1 MLFIPFTEEQK
12 QQANNTDL
20 VSFLQAR
27 GEKLKRAG
35 REYKLIYADETGQH
49 DSITISGS
57 TWFDHKAQEGGGAV
71 KFMQRFYGMS
81 FPEAVQT
88 LLGYSVEPIQRTT
101 RQAPEPEPKKKFVLP
116 EAHSDMHRVYAY
128 LIKQRFIS
136 PEIITHFAKAHT
148 LYEDAKF
155 HNAVFV
161 GLDEQSVPRQA
172 SKRST
177 ITFGEAFKM
186 TVEGSDTR
194 YSFAHFGTS
203 RRLFIFEAPID
214 MLSFLTLCPYNWQQH
229 SYIAA
234 NGVYEKAVLQ
244 ALETHPDLQEI
255 VLCTDNDEGGIDA
268 AYRFRDVLREHD
280 YENVKRFAPPLKDWN
295 EMLKFQHGA
304 EYLPAVPHRRI
315 RHYMDT
321 VSRLQPYRFVPER
334 AASLLWH
341 GLKTEQSQTLA
352 GFALAGSVFFLR
364 QADCAVSFQSLQ
376 RKLQAGYKPYQDKGK
391 WSAKM
396 RNLTDAVKTAA
407 TELRRPARTRE
418 QSIQAAKV
426 LFELADCAV
435 RLEVQDILAQEQ
447 SEEMAEAPGM
457 AYG

>member
-1 MLFIPFTEEQK
+1 MPFIPFTEEQK

-81 FPEAVQT
+81 FPEAVQA
-88 LLGYSVEPIQRTT
+88 LLGYSVEPIQHTT
-101 RQAPEPEPKKKFVLP
+101 HQAPEQKKEFVLP
-116 EAHSDMHRVYAY
+116 EPHSDMHRVYAY
-128 LIKQRFIS
+128 LIKQRYIS

-161 GLDEQSVPRQA
+161 GLDENGTPRQA

-203 RRLFIFEAPID
+203 GRLFIFEAPID
-214 MLSFLTLCPYNWQQH
+214 MLSFLTLYPDNWQQH

-234 NGVYEKAVLQ
+234 NGVYEKAVIQ
-244 ALETHPDLQEI
+244 ALQTHPDLQEVVI
-255 VLCTDNDEGGIDA
+255 CTDNDEGGIDA
-268 AYRFRDVLREHD
+268 AYRFRDILREHG

-295 EMLKFQHGA
+295 EVLKFQHGA
-304 EYLPAVPHRRI
+304 DFLPAVPHRRI
-315 RHYMDT
+315 QHYMES

-334 AASLLWH
+334 APSLLRH
-341 GLKTEQSQTLA
+341 GLKTEQYQTLA
-352 GFALAGSVFFLR
+352 RFALAGSVFFLQ
-364 QADCAVSFQSLQ
+364 QAGCNISFRNLRS
-376 RKLQAGYKPYQDKGK
+376 KLQAEYKPYADK
-391 WSAKM
+391 AKHDV
-396 RNLTDAVKTAA
+396 RLRHFQNAVKSVQN
-407 TELRRPARTRE
+407 ELRRHARTRE
-418 QSIQAAKV
+418 QSVQAAKQ
-426 LFELADCAV
+426 LYDLAQTAV
-435 RLEVQDILAQEQ
+435 GLAVDEALTQEQ
-447 SEEMAEAPGM
+447 SEEMTEAPGM
-457 AYG
+457 AYA